1 MHGVRRSNRLI
12 DLKRGI
18 VRHRL
23 LVLVATV
30 GLLSTACG
38 ARLNDAQYLQ
48 ARGAGGGT
56 GTAAGTGRTGTGTGT
71 GATGTGTGAGDT
83 TGGGAGTGA
92 GGTGGTDGG
101 GGPAAGTGGSC
112 SPQHTD
118 APGITDSE
126 IKLGNISTISGPVP
140 NFGATGR
147 AGAKAYLD
155 FVNSQGG
162 VCGRKLSMQNGDDRL
177 DPGINRSQTDQMKD
191 SVFGFVGDTTVEDDG
206 GAGVIGG
213 TNIPNCSL
221 IIGNEALKASNYFSP
236 NPIDPSGT
244 TNGTTGIWNWMK
256 ANKGV
261 TKVGIVYPDNPNA
274 AARIQGYQTD
284 IANAGLVADPII
296 KVSVTETNYVGVATQ
311 MKNAGDDSFIT
322 VLEVNGIS
330 KLAQAIKQVG
340 WTPKASYY
348 GAQAYGPQLPQLAG
362 DAANGALIG
371 LTHDIVEGGGPDM
384 QNFAQFYKASSS
396 GRPLDFFAIMG
407 WTAAKLCVDAIAAAG
422 PAPTRDAVIAELNK
436 VTSYTAGTILAPR
449 DPAGKHSPTQ
459 FVIVTIEGGQW
470 KRVYPSDGFASQ

>member
-1 MHGVRRSNRLI
+1 V
-12 DLKRGI
+12 
-18 VRHRL
+18 
-23 LVLVATV
+23 T
-30 GLLSTACG
+30 
-38 ARLNDAQYLQ
+38 
-48 ARGAGGGT
+48 
-56 GTAAGTGRTGTGTGT
+56 
-71 GATGTGTGAGDT
+71 DT
-83 TGGGAGTGA
+83 
-92 GGTGGTDGG
+92 
-101 GGPAAGTGGSC
+101 
-112 SPQHTD
+112 
-118 APGITDSE
+118 E

-155 FVNSQGG
+155 YVNNQGG
-162 VCGRKLSMQNGDDRL
+162 VCGRKLSLVNGDDRL

-191 SVFGFVGDTTVEDDG
+191 SVFGFVGNTTVEDDG

-213 TNIPNCSL
+213 TTTPNCSL
-221 IIGNEALKASNYFSP
+221 IIGSEALKQPNFYSP

-244 TNGTTGIWNWMK
+244 TNGTTAIWTWMK

-274 AARIQGYQTD
+274 AARIQGYQND
-284 IANAGLVADPII
+284 IAAAGLVADPII
-296 KVSVTETNYVGVATQ
+296 KVSVTESNYVGVATQ

-340 WTPKASYY
+340 WTPKAPYY

-371 LTHDIVEGGGPDM
+371 LTHDIVEGGGQDM
-384 QNFAQFYKASSS
+384 ATFAQFYQASSS
-396 GRPLDFFAIMG
+396 GQPLDFFAIMG

-422 PAPTRDAVIAELNK
+422 PAPTRDAVIAALNT

-459 FVIVTIEGGQW
+459 FVIVTIDGGTW
-470 KRVYPSDGFASQ
+470 KRVYPDAGFADQ